1 MRKRFCFLSILL
13 LIISIQFVPGQGLY
27 SPGQPEDDGRFAAS
41 TKQVNQF
48 FRRFN
53 GEESQDGKVR
63 YYPGSKEYR
72 DRELRRMFLGVIF
85 DNETSQIP
93 KDLRNQFVTEVTAEN
108 YPQYLNFHK
117 GNWFAEVGTIFTY
130 QGKREPVTL
139 FMKLQPEGLGFEW
152 VIDKVSFAAFNA
164 AFNKAEGN
172 QKEFLHPLS
181 HELGFMNLRKALQ
194 DNQKPESYT
203 PTDFQ
208 PDFLTLF
215 LYEIKK
221 GNIKFETVT
230 DVKFHFFQ
238 IDKWYFELSQ
248 FNRPGFNTGWLISN
262 LMRLNENDKEV
273 ILEYIYDQK

>member
-1 MRKRFCFLSILL
+1 MIKRINLLLLL
-13 LIISIQFVPGQGLY
+13 LILSIQFVPGQGLY
-27 SPGQPEDDGRFAAS
+27 SPGQPVDDGRFAAS

-53 GEESQDGKVR
+53 GEESKDGKER
-63 YYPGSKEYR
+63 FYPGSKLYR
-72 DRELRRMFLGVIF
+72 DPDLRKTFLKVIF
-85 DNETSQIP
+85 DNETSQVSNEV
-93 KDLRNQFVTEVTAEN
+93 KNQFLNEVTAEN
-108 YPQYLNFHK
+108 YPQYLSFHK
-117 GNWFAEVGTIFTY
+117 GNWFAEVGTIFSY
-130 QGKREPVTL
+130 QGNREPVTL
-139 FMKLQPEGLGFEW
+139 FMKLQPEGLGYEW
-152 VIDKVSFAAFNA
+152 VIENVSFKAFNM
-164 AFNKAEGN
+164 AFNKKEG
-172 QKEFLHPLS
+172 KEKKFLHPLS

-194 DNQKPESYT
+194 DDKTPESYT
-203 PTDFQ
+203 PKEFQ

-215 LYEIKK
+215 LYEIKM

-262 LMRLNENDKEV
+262 LVPLKDNDKDV